1 MDVIGA
7 IIAGMAGTVVMS
19 IILLLAPRMGMP
31 EMDIVGMLG
40 TMFNKE
46 GSPALGWIMHF
57 MLGIIFALIY
67 AALWTA
73 GIGAPTPLWGLIF
86 GAVHWLVSGLMM
98 GVVPMMHA
106 GVRAGTVEAPG
117 IFMSN
122 SGGAMAFMGGLIGH
136 MLYGLIVALVYS
148 AFVS

>member
-19 IILLLAPRMGMP
+19 IVLLLAPRMGMP
-31 EMDIVGMLG
+31 KMDIVGMLG

-46 GSPALGWIMHF
+46 GSPVLGWIMHF

>member
-1 MDVIGA
+1 MDVFGA
-7 IIAGMAGTVVMS
+7 IIAGMAGTVVIS
-19 IILLLAPRMGMP
+19 IILLMAPRMGMP

-46 GSPALGWIMHF
+46 GSPTLGWIMHF
-57 MLGIIFALIY
+57 MMGIIFAVIY

-86 GAVHWLVSGLMM
+86 GAVHWLFSGLMM

-122 SGGAMAFMGGLIGH
+122 SGGVMAFMGGLIGH
-136 MLYGLIVALVYS
+136 MLYGLTVALVYS